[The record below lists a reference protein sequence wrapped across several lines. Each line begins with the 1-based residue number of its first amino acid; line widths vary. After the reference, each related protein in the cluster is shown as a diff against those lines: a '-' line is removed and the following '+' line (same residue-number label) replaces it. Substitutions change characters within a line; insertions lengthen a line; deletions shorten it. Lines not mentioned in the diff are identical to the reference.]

1 MQIDNALY
9 IVATPIGNLGDITQ
23 RALDILQQADL
34 IAAEDTRHS
43 GRLLQHFNISTRMI
57 SYHDHSDERQVDS
70 IIAKLQAGTS
80 IALISD
86 AGTPLISDP
95 GYGLVKK
102 AREAGVKVVPV
113 PGVSAVITAMSAAG
127 LPSDRFSFE
136 GFPPHKSGARK
147 QLFASLARDAR
158 TLVFYESPHRIVDC
172 LKDLAAE
179 FGEDRPLVMAREL
192 TKTFETFLSGGVA
205 QVLEQVLADS
215 NQQKGEIVLM
225 VSGYRKLETGDE
237 LSPEAEATMKVLLEE
252 LPVKQAATIGAKLT
266 GEKKNKLYQWALD
279 QN

>member
-102 AREAGVKVVPV
+102 P
-113 PGVSAVITAMSAAG
+113 
-127 LPSDRFSFE
+127 
-136 GFPPHKSGARK
+136 
-147 QLFASLARDAR
+147 
-158 TLVFYESPHRIVDC
+158 
-172 LKDLAAE
+172 
-179 FGEDRPLVMAREL
+179 
-192 TKTFETFLSGGVA
+192 
-205 QVLEQVLADS
+205 
-215 NQQKGEIVLM
+215 
-225 VSGYRKLETGDE
+225 
-237 LSPEAEATMKVLLEE
+237 
-252 LPVKQAATIGAKLT
+252 AKL
-266 GEKKNKLYQWALD
+266 G
-279 QN
+279 